1 MGNLPPP
8 YKLMA
13 FKFSLQTE
21 PSVESVDTILD
32 DMAELSDIKCEI
44 ETLIGQ
50 LPELDAVYEN
60 LTSSIEALNNA
71 KDKDEVVLTLNI
83 DHSIEGLLGVAEDKI
98 TAKAAMEG
106 FGEAIVNAWKKL
118 VAFVVA
124 IYDKIRAWFRKIFE
138 VTADKKDLEAVL
150 KDFDEAR
157 KDSDRKIAMEREL
170 KERNISS
177 GTSKI
182 FDAAE
187 YFAKTKEG
195 VCGFTFLEQEGNQMR
210 KFRNGIIEVFDEAV
224 KLANNA
230 QNADSKTVE
239 QLIQALESIDSDLDK
254 CFAKLD
260 NSKQPLVKSLSLDQ
274 VAELFGLSKQYD
286 KIKQGMEQAEASLKT
301 VKDKLKNST
310 SIFKW
315 AKETSIDPDP
325 NARTEHDDRYEK
337 ANVRLGSAFGW
348 LRKVVAHYM
357 KLEIRVSKELADDIR
372 AMDWLVIGTR
382 RLLKVKP

>member
-1 MGNLPPP
+1 
-8 YKLMA
+8 MA
-13 FKFSLQTE
+13 LKFTTEVTPVVEGCESLLDNVTE
-21 PSVESVDTILD
+21 FTEIRCD
-32 DMAELSDIKCEI
+32 I
-44 ETLIGQ
+44 ETLAGQ
-50 LPELDAVYEN
+50 IPELESVMEN
-60 LTSSIEALNNA
+60 LSNSLELLQTAKNPDQILEVLNGDKSIENLLGIAEGQISVKA
-71 KDKDEVVLTLNI
+71 AT
-83 DHSIEGLLGVAEDKI
+83 EGL
-98 TAKAAMEG
+98 
-106 FGEAIVNAWKKL
+106 GEAIVNAWKKL
-118 VAFVVA
+118 VAFVVS

-150 KDFDEAR
+150 NDFNEAR

-170 KERNISS
+170 KERNFSS

-182 FDAAE
+182 YDAAE

-195 VCGFTFLEQEGNQMR
+195 VCGFTFLEQEGGQMR
-210 KFRNGIIEVFDEAV
+210 KLRNGIVEIFDEAV

-260 NSKQPLVKSLSLDQ
+260 KSKEPYVKSLSLDQ

-286 KIKQGMEQAEASLKT
+286 KLKQGMEQAEASLKT

-325 NARTEHDDRYEK
+325 NARTEHDVRYEK
-337 ANVRLGSAFGW
+337 ANVRLGGAFGW